1 MRWLDIITDSMNVN
15 LSKLQETVK
24 DKGSWHTAAHGITQS
39 QTQLSNKTI
48 KQRHEEIRNE
58 LKSMCAQL
66 LSHVQVFATTWTVA
80 HQDPLSMEF
89 SRKEYWSDC
98 HFLLQGIFLTQGLNQ
113 HLLHIL
119 HWQEDSLPLNHL
131 GSWRI

>member
-1 MRWLDIITDSMNVN
+1 MRWLDIITASMNMN

-24 DKGSWHTAAHGITQS
+24 DKGSQHTAAHGITQS
-39 QTQLSNKTI
+39 QTQHSNKTI
-48 KQRHEEIRNE
+48 KHRREEIRNE
-58 LKSMCAQL
+58 LKSMCPQL

-89 SRKEYWSDC
+89 SRQEYWSDC
-98 HFLLQGIFLTQGLNQ
+98 HFLLEGIFLTQGLNQ